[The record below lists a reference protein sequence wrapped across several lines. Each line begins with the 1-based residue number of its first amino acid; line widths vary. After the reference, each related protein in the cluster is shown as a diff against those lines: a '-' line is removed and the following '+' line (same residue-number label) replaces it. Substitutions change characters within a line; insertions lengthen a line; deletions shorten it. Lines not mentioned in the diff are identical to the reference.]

1 MVDTFGDMKMPSYDF
16 INQQTGEIE
25 EHRMSYTV
33 LDEFIKNNPNLSR
46 YHSAENLPVFGDG
59 MRMSTPG
66 IGKPDSTFEKY
77 VINRIKETVPGN
89 TVKAGHK
96 TKMPREF

>member
-1 MVDTFGDMKMPSYDF
+1 MPTYTF
-16 INQQTGEIE
+16 INTETNEQE

-33 LDEFIKNNPNLSR
+33 LDQFKLDNPHLEQ
-46 YHSAENLPVFGDG
+46 HIFAENLPIFGDG

-66 IGKPDSTFEKY
+66 IGQPDARFERE
-77 VINRIKETVPGN
+77 VIGRIKEKVPGN

-96 TKMPREF
+96 TKMPREW